1 MPVITPPATVEEAFK
16 CGLAC
21 LEQRTFQQAA
31 SYFQAAID
39 IEQKASGKNTGM
51 KYLSFL
57 GLALNFA
64 QGRSEEGLRM
74 CEQAAKRE
82 FFDADVF
89 CNLGIVYLRN
99 RQRGPAFAA
108 FQRGLALKPRH
119 RRILEEMSR
128 YERRSTPTFPFLSR
142 EHTLNVLFGRLKARW
157 RDFIDRFAANEA

>member
-1 MPVITPPATVEEAFK
+1 MPLITTPSSTDEAFK
-16 CGLAC
+16 CGLAS
-21 LEQRTFQQAA
+21 LEQRSYQQAA

-39 IEQKASGKNTGM
+39 LEQKAGGKNAGM

-64 QGRSEEGLRM
+64 QGRSEEGLKM

-108 FQRGLALKPRH
+108 FHRGLALKPRH
-119 RRILEEMSR
+119 RRIHEEMSR
-128 YERRSTPTFPFLSR
+128 YERRSSPTFPFLAR
-142 EHTLNVLFGRLKARW
+142 DHFLNVVCGRIKSRW
-157 RDFIDRFAANEA
+157 RSLLDRFSPEEA

>member
-1 MPVITPPATVEEAFK
+1 MHVISPPDTAEEAFK
-16 CGLAC
+16 RGLAC
-21 LEQRTFQQAA
+21 LERRTYQEAA
-31 SYFQAAID
+31 GYFQIAID
-39 IEQKASGKNTGM
+39 MERQGGSKNGGM

-142 EHTLNVLFGRLKARW
+142 DHALNVILGRLKARW
-157 RDFIDRFAANEA
+157 RSFLDRFAANEA

>member
-1 MPVITPPATVEEAFK
+1 MPVITTPENPDDAFK
-16 CGLAC
+16 CGLASM
-21 LEQRTFQQAA
+21 ERRSYQQAA
-31 SYFQAAID
+31 SYFQVAID
-39 IEQKASGKNTGM
+39 LEQKLNGKNGGM

-108 FQRGLALKPRH
+108 LQRGLALKPRH
-119 RRILEEMSR
+119 RRILEEVAR
-128 YERRSTPTFPFLSR
+128 YERRSNPTFPFLGR
-142 EHTLNVLFGRLKARW
+142 DHALNVVCGRIRARW
-157 RDFIDRFAANEA
+157 RHLIDRFAASEA

>member
-1 MPVITPPATVEEAFK
+1 MAVITPPSSPGDAFK
-16 CGLAC
+16 CGLAS
-21 LEQRTFQQAA
+21 LEQRSFQQAA

-39 IEQKASGKNTGM
+39 LEQKASGKAAGM

-108 FQRGLALKPRH
+108 FQRGLALKPKH
-119 RRILEEMSR
+119 RRIHEEMAR
-128 YERRSTPTFPFLSR
+128 YERRSDPTFPFLSR
-142 EHTLNVLFGRLKARW
+142 DHTLNVLCGRVRARW
-157 RDFIDRFAANEA
+157 RSFLDRFATSEA

>member
-1 MPVITPPATVEEAFK
+1 MPVITPPESPAEAYK
-16 CGLAC
+16 CGLAS
-21 LEQRTFQQAA
+21 LEQRSYQQAA
-31 SYFQAAID
+31 AYFQAAID
-39 IEQKASGKNTGM
+39 LEQKASGKNGGM
-51 KYLSFL
+51 RYLSFL

-82 FFDADVF
+82 FFDAEVF

-108 FQRGLALKPRH
+108 FHRGLALKPRH

-128 YERRSTPTFPFLSR
+128 YDRRSSPTFSFLAR
-142 EHTLNVLFGRLKARW
+142 DHALNVLFGRVKARW
-157 RDFIDRFAANEA
+157 RGFLNRFAANEA